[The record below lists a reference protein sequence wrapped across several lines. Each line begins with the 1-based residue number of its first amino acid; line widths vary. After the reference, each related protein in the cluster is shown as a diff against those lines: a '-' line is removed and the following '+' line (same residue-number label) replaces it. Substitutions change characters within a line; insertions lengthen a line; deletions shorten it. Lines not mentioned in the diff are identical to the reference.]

1 MDPQRRP
8 ACAPFFN
15 VECAVAAHSRPT
27 LKLMPDEV
35 TQLEDEAERASEM
48 LRGKVVARVIRNR
61 PTEVLLE
68 FTDGTRLF
76 VDRADDALKLSIT
89 GGT

>member
-1 MDPQRRP
+1 
-8 ACAPFFN
+8 
-15 VECAVAAHSRPT
+15 
-27 LKLMPDEV
+27 MPDEI
-35 TQLEDEAERASEM
+35 TQLENEAERASEM

-76 VDRADDALKLSIT
+76 VDRAADALELSIT
-89 GGT
+89 CGK

>member
-1 MDPQRRP
+1 MLFRT
-8 ACAPFFN
+8 F
-15 VECAVAAHSRPT
+15 AVDIT
-27 LKLMPDEV
+27 LKLMPSEV

-48 LRGKVVARVIRNR
+48 LRGKVIAKVIRNR

-76 VDRADDALKLSIT
+76 VDRTVDALELSVT
-89 GGT
+89 GGK

>member
-1 MDPQRRP
+1 
-8 ACAPFFN
+8 
-15 VECAVAAHSRPT
+15 
-27 LKLMPDEV
+27 MPNEV

-48 LRGKVVARVIRNR
+48 LLGKVVARVIRNR

-76 VDRADDALKLSIT
+76 VDRAADALELSIT
-89 GGT
+89 GGK

>member
-1 MDPQRRP
+1 
-8 ACAPFFN
+8 
-15 VECAVAAHSRPT
+15 
-27 LKLMPDEV
+27 MPSEV

-48 LRGKVVARVIRNR
+48 LRGKVIAKVIRNR

-76 VDRADDALKLSIT
+76 VDRTVDALELSVT
-89 GGT
+89 GGK